1 MEERSYPLRFVSYRR
16 CRSVFPDYYH
26 ENEVVADSTKA
37 AVLGPAI
44 APINKMLVD
53 EFKTT
58 YKVTAKFSGWQFWPA
73 GIAGLFGSAVG
84 RVWGKRPVYI
94 VSTLL
99 LFIGAIWNALAQN
112 TDSFL
117 GARIL
122 QVSIF
127 PV

>member
-1 MEERSYPLRFVSYRR
+1 VEERSYSLHFESYRR
-16 CRSVFPDYYH
+16 CRSVFLDYYLG
-26 ENEVVADSTKA
+26 NELVADSIKA
-37 AVLGPAI
+37 GVLGPAI

-58 YKVTAKFSGWQFWPA
+58 YKVTAKFAGWQFWPA

-84 RVWGKRPVYI
+84 RIWGKRPVYI

-99 LFIGAIWNALAQN
+99 LLIGAIWNALATD

-117 GARIL
+117 GARVL
-122 QVSIF
+122 QVCVSR
-127 PV
+127 V

>member
-1 MEERSYPLRFVSYRR
+1 MVT
-16 CRSVFPDYYH
+16 
-26 ENEVVADSTKA
+26 DSIKA

-58 YKVTAKFSGWQFWPA
+58 YQVTAKFAGWQFWPA
-73 GIAGLFGSAVG
+73 GIAGLFGSAIG
-84 RVWGKRPVYI
+84 RIWGKRPVYI
-94 VSTLL
+94 VSTLI

-117 GARIL
+117 GARVL
-122 QVSIF
+122 QVCVFSI
-127 PV
+127 

>member
-1 MEERSYPLRFVSYRR
+1 M
-16 CRSVFPDYYH
+16 
-26 ENEVVADSTKA
+26 VADSTKA

-58 YKVTAKFSGWQFWPA
+58 YKVTAKFAGWQFWPA

-122 QVSIF
+122 QVRIF